1 MKWQSFSGQYI
12 YSETLFR
19 SYKKLNI
26 SRAGCMIQHSVGKSD
41 DSEKYQD
48 KCVELFYYNVEKDD
62 LKVVK

>member
-1 MKWQSFSGQYI
+1 
-12 YSETLFR
+12 
-19 SYKKLNI
+19 
-26 SRAGCMIQHSVGKSD
+26 MIQHSVGKSD